1 MANDQQMISNVYDS
15 NSRNHPV
22 IEEFKIL
29 IKYRD
34 LISQLIHRDLVSRY
48 KRSILG
54 IAWTMLN
61 PLGTMLVLTIV
72 FSRVFNNVRDYPV
85 YILSG
90 LAIWNFFSQ
99 STSHSMNST
108 IWGSG
113 LFQKIFLPRTAF
125 IVSSIGTGIV
135 NLLISLIPLLLIMAI
150 TNVKIYISIIFLPL
164 SILLTAGFALGVG
177 LFLSTYAV
185 IFPDIAEMY
194 SIILTAWMYL
204 SPVMVPEAILAQI
217 ANGLL
222 LKINPMYY
230 MINLFRTIVYDGQF
244 PVFSTWLGAIAIS
257 LASLFWG
264 WFFFTKNSDRLAYYV

>member
-1 MANDQQMISNVYDS
+1 MINNQKMITNVYDS
-15 NSRNHPV
+15 CKRSHPAL
-22 IEEFKIL
+22 EELKNL

-61 PLGTMLVLTIV
+61 PFGTMLVLTIV
-72 FSRVFNNVRDYPV
+72 FSRVFNSVRDYPV
-85 YILSG
+85 YVLSG

-99 STSHSMNST
+99 STSHSMDST
-108 IWGSG
+108 IWGSD

-135 NLLISLIPLLLIMAI
+135 NLLISLIPLFLIMAI
-150 TNVKIYISIIFLPL
+150 TNVKFHVSIILLPL
-164 SILLTAGFALGVG
+164 CILITAGFALGVG

-204 SPVMVPEAILAQI
+204 SPVIVPEDVLAQI
-217 ANGLL
+217 ANGLF

-230 MINLFRTIVYDGQF
+230 LINIFRAAVYGGQF
-244 PVFSTWLGAIAIS
+244 PEISTYLIAAAIS
-257 LASLFWG
+257 LTMLFFG
-264 WFFFTKNSDRLAYYV
+264 WYFFTKNSDRLAYYV